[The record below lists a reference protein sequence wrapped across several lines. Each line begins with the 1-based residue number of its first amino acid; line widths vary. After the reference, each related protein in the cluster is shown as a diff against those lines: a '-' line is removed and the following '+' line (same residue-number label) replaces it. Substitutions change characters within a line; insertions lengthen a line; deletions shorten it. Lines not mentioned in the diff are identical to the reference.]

1 MLQPSLS
8 YKENK
13 KPWDGCP
20 RLGWAKIPSSAKDLL
35 FSSCQGRLKAGG
47 QLTPAYA
54 DTVWDFS
61 TPTGLLGTAPT
72 ATPPISIQPYTG
84 SDGFS
89 VITASGFTAGGF
101 PVALVGQNNGTDDV
115 GLGLNNDPD
124 GENEI
129 SAGNFVQLD
138 LRQVQFASL
147 NMSFQASSTTSVNPG
162 GGAEE
167 GWTVFGDNAPFPGSV
182 RVQLGTCEAPPGS
195 GPGNACEQIFNFPTA
210 ASFNFLFITGAPGNI
225 LLREVDAETVTVPGP
240 IVGAGLPGLIL
251 ASGGLLAWWR
261 RRQKIG

>member
-1 MLQPSLS
+1 MKS
-8 YKENK
+8 
-13 KPWDGCP
+13 
-20 RLGWAKIPSSAKDLL
+20 RLFLLTGIVALAARSRVSPLAETEWVGNFHMTRKLLLVATSAVAL
-35 FSSCQGRLKAGG
+35 FV
-47 QLTPAYA
+47 LTPAYA

-61 TPTGLLGTAPT
+61 TSTGPLGTT
-72 ATPPISIQPYTG
+72 HPYTG

-101 PVALVGQNNGTDDV
+101 PVTLVGKNNGTDEV
-115 GLGLNNDPD
+115 GLGLMNDPS

-129 SAGNFVQLD
+129 TAGNFVQLD

-147 NMSFQASSTTSVNPG
+147 NMSFQAGSTTSTNPF

-167 GWTVFGDNAPFPGSV
+167 AWTVFGNNSPGFLGSAL
-182 RVQLGTCEAPPGS
+182 LGTCEAPPGS

-210 ASFNFLFITGAPGNI
+210 ASFNFLDVTGGPGNI
-225 LLREVDAETVTVPGP
+225 LLRAVDAVTVPAP

-251 ASGGLLAWWR
+251 ASGGLIAWWR
-261 RRQKIG
+261 RRQLAKK